1 MFITWIPV
9 IVLDHYFSFPY
20 EYSYIYFIHIST
32 AKSNVF
38 PGLPDRQTDRY
49 FIDRKKVN
57 PDLFVIEIEICTCIY
72 NIVNLLK
79 SYDNIHSMTYITKI
93 MLTGIAIRN
102 TGYILK
108 IRLNGIARVTYGLSF
123 CFPPGNII
131 AFSIWSEVS
140 YNILLKS
147 TERKYIDLYNTM
159 SNYKEYVMWF
169 DDCAVIHPRI
179 YPLR

>member
-1 MFITWIPV
+1 MSC
-9 IVLDHYFSFPY
+9 LLGAKNAQ
-20 EYSYIYFIHIST
+20 T
-32 AKSNVF
+32 ASAAEDRQKVT
-38 PGLPDRQTDRY
+38 DRQTDIY

-108 IRLNGIARVTYGLSF
+108 IYLKRLKGIARVT
-123 CFPPGNII
+123 
-131 AFSIWSEVS
+131 
-140 YNILLKS
+140 
-147 TERKYIDLYNTM
+147 
-159 SNYKEYVMWF
+159 
-169 DDCAVIHPRI
+169 
-179 YPLR
+179 

>member
-1 MFITWIPV
+1 MSSSEDSDSETESSVGPFLRSYNNHIPDV
-9 IVLDHYFSFPY
+9 PLPIQ
-20 EYSYIYFIHIST
+20 
-32 AKSNVF
+32 
-38 PGLPDRQTDRY
+38 PDRQTDRY

-108 IRLNGIARVTYGLSF
+108 IRLKGIARVT
-123 CFPPGNII
+123 
-131 AFSIWSEVS
+131 
-140 YNILLKS
+140 
-147 TERKYIDLYNTM
+147 
-159 SNYKEYVMWF
+159 
-169 DDCAVIHPRI
+169 
-179 YPLR
+179 

>member
-1 MFITWIPV
+1 MRVFWRDHLIDQQWPTVAWLLLTYLAV
-9 IVLDHYFSFPY
+9 SIVLMITQ
-20 EYSYIYFIHIST
+20 YSVNIKRI
-32 AKSNVF
+32 
-38 PGLPDRQTDRY
+38 DRQTDRY

-108 IRLNGIARVTYGLSF
+108 IRLKGIARVT
-123 CFPPGNII
+123 
-131 AFSIWSEVS
+131 
-140 YNILLKS
+140 
-147 TERKYIDLYNTM
+147 
-159 SNYKEYVMWF
+159 
-169 DDCAVIHPRI
+169 
-179 YPLR
+179 

>member
-1 MFITWIPV
+1 MWKSLV
-9 IVLDHYFSFPY
+9 
-20 EYSYIYFIHIST
+20 HIRE
-32 AKSNVF
+32 SNVYLITREQLYNVIAVYIITVLIRSSAKF
-38 PGLPDRQTDRY
+38 ESHYSLLAVSSYFDHFFLADRQTDRY

-108 IRLNGIARVTYGLSF
+108 IRLKGIARVT
-123 CFPPGNII
+123 
-131 AFSIWSEVS
+131 
-140 YNILLKS
+140 
-147 TERKYIDLYNTM
+147 
-159 SNYKEYVMWF
+159 
-169 DDCAVIHPRI
+169 
-179 YPLR
+179 